1 LQYCSFQF
9 GSNSEAEAEAE
20 AAFEDK
26 LIVVLNSAPSPSI
39 FLAFEEKIFELKLFR
54 FLRETAKKFL
64 LCLELLIFYFFAAKL
79 INLSCRNTL
88 CTFSPTVVDEKLV
101 DVLVKLGIPV
111 QMKCLDSLSRNI

>member
-1 LQYCSFQF
+1 MQCCSFQF
-9 GSNSEAEAEAE
+9 GGNSEAEAEAE

-39 FLAFEEKIFELKLFR
+39 FPAFEEKFFELKLFQ

-79 INLSCRNTL
+79 INLSCRN
-88 CTFSPTVVDEKLV
+88 TFSPTVVDEKLV